1 MLLTETEARRLCDQL
16 LRKVKADDALVRVTS
31 DNFSHLRFAANTFT
45 TSGHSEDT
53 AVEVTV
59 WIGKRRGES
68 AANEIADA
76 ALAQVVQQ
84 AEQIARVAPV
94 DREYVPTLGP
104 QTYRPVTGYVE
115 ATSEISLTDRART
128 INEVMLSC
136 EKAGLIGAG
145 YHEARGSAT
154 ATATKNGNFG
164 YHRRSLIDFTLTART
179 RDGKGSGFFS
189 RDHFD
194 VARLDIARV
203 AREAMQKAAHSHDP
217 QAMDAGEYPVILEP
231 QAVGDLLSFQRF
243 AFDARR
249 ADEGRSPF
257 SAPGGKTRLGETMF
271 DERINFYSDPW
282 NPELPGSQATSDGI
296 PAEKIY
302 LIRNGVVENLIYSR
316 YWAQQKGKAPTPGP
330 VNTILESAAEPSTL
344 EEMIQSAG
352 RALLVSR
359 FWYIRM
365 VNPQTLSFTGLT
377 RDGVWL
383 IENGKISRPA
393 RNFRFNQSVLQMLAS
408 GNVERISAPER
419 VNESLMPAL
428 MLKSFR
434 FTSQSEA
441 V

>member
-1 MLLTETEARRLCDQL
+1 MLLTETEARGLCDQL
-16 LRKVKADDALVRVTS
+16 LRKVKADDVLVRVTS

-45 TSGHSEDT
+45 TSGHSVNT

-76 ALAQVVQQ
+76 ALAQVVQR

-104 QTYRPVTGYVE
+104 QTYRPVSAYVE

-179 RDGKGSGFFS
+179 PDGKGSGFFS

-257 SAPGGKTRLGETMF
+257 SSPGGKTRLGETMF
-271 DERINFYSDPW
+271 DERINFYGDPW

-316 YWAQQKGKAPTPGP
+316 YWAQQKGRAPTPGP

-365 VNPQTLSFTGLT
+365 VI
-377 RDGVWL
+377 RRHCR
-383 IENGKISRPA
+383 SRA
-393 RNFRFNQSVLQMLAS
+393 
-408 GNVERISAPER
+408 
-419 VNESLMPAL
+419 
-428 MLKSFR
+428 
-434 FTSQSEA
+434 
-441 V
+441 